1 MKKTVRRLLFFFTLV
16 FVIILSFSLV
26 QAATPSIVLNAVNIK
41 APYTTG
47 SHNFDTEG
55 RNNEVEADAN
65 HDAKTGIVNTIASS
79 SPGRNRRS
87 SAWAEAYVG
96 DAFEIVHSSDYR
108 ITFSFDY
115 KGTIS
120 ITNDLSLFA
129 NVASV
134 DVFLSVFLDDR
145 NDGSATGQK
154 DDTIYS
160 VNEPVNYELVGSRD
174 LVLTLHLESG
184 HIYDWTAGLRVETL
198 ADGGVIEGVNVSALA
213 DFFDNDIGY
222 QAKITQVLVEDLNP
236 DYTAPTTTSSLTGTL
251 GENGWYTTS
260 VSLMLNA
267 TDLPSDGY
275 GVDYINRRINDEP
288 WSRYTLPFIISSD
301 GTTKVDFYSVDKAA
315 NEESP
320 KTINVKID
328 GNAPTGEVAINNGAQ
343 YTITTLVT
351 LLAQASDGQGSGV
364 YQMRFQNDGE
374 SWGTWMSYRSTEVPW
389 TLVSGDGTKRLYVQ
403 FKDNAGN
410 LSPIYYDE
418 ITLDTEPPSGT
429 ITINENAQ
437 YTTSRSVTLQISY
450 PDDLDIRNI
459 RYSNDGIWDTERWET
474 PSKTKDWNLLPEDGT
489 KTVYAQFRDNS
500 GLKSSVIFDSIIL
513 DTTPPTGY
521 IEINGNETETTSTL
535 VTLMPTADD
544 ANGIAQVCFSNDN
557 VNWSAWES
565 LGEKTWTLTDGIGEK
580 TVYAQFKDNAGLNS
594 STCTDTISLV
604 SPPPS
609 PTPSPSPKPSPTP
622 SPTPSASAER
632 GDVIVYVKD
641 LSNNPVGGA
650 TVTSISQPN
659 GQSSLMGTTDP
670 SGTVTFSN
678 VVSGSYIFHAS
689 KSSLSGNSAQIT
701 AKSQEETSVTIV
713 IEEDVTEPTIS
724 VTLNPEN
731 PGNSQQWLFT
741 VTADDNIAGTGLSKI
756 TLYIDETPVETWAT
770 AGTHTYSASFP
781 PQSAHSY
788 YVEAFDNANN
798 KARNPPLNNWEFS
811 VPAQSPTDSTELW
824 KILGVIIIIANGT
837 ALIFISTRGKR
848 GKNKKKSEPDDF
860 SF

>member
-1 MKKTVRRLLFFFTLV
+1 MRHLLFFFTLV

-26 QAATPSIVLNAVNIK
+26 QGATPGLVQNVASMSE
-41 APYTTG
+41 PYATG
-47 SHNFDTEG
+47 INDSGISEG
-55 RNNEVEADAN
+55 RPSDAEVDASYDLSEGITNALAGSFPSNN
-65 HDAKTGIVNTIASS
+65 
-79 SPGRNRRS
+79 NRVS
-87 SAWAEAYVG
+87 SAWAEAYLG
-96 DAFEIVHSSDYR
+96 DTFEIVHSSDYR

-115 KGTIS
+115 KGMIS
-120 ITNDLSLFA
+120 ITNPALVLGNDAHA
-129 NVASV
+129 NI
-134 DVFLSVFLDDR
+134 FLSTSLIET
-145 NDGSATGQK
+145 NDGSTINQKTETIFPTGPITG
-154 DDTIYS
+154 DIDS
-160 VNEPVNYELVGSRD
+160 ELTGSSD
-174 LVLTLHLESG
+174 IVLTVHLEAT
-184 HIYDWTAGLRVETL
+184 HIYEWKAGLRVETYAEYGL
-198 ADGGVIEGVNVSALA
+198 LGAEASA
-213 DFFDNDIGY
+213 DFFDNGPGY
-222 QAKITQVLVEDLNP
+222 RAKITQVLIEDLNP
-236 DYTAPTTTSSLTGTL
+236 DNIVPTTVSSLTGTL
-251 GENGWYTTS
+251 GENGWYTTT
-260 VSLMLNA
+260 VSIALDA

-275 GVDYINRRINDEP
+275 GVDYINQRINDEP

-301 GTTKVDFYSVDKAA
+301 GATKVDFYSVDKAA

-320 KTINVKID
+320 KTITVKID

-364 YQMRFQNDGE
+364 YQMRFHNDGE
-374 SWGTWMSYRSTEVPW
+374 SWGTWMNYRSTEVPW
-389 TLVSGDGTKRLYVQ
+389 TLLSGDGTKRVYVQ

-429 ITINENAQ
+429 IMINENAQ

-450 PDDLDIRNI
+450 SDDLDIRNV

-521 IEINGNETETTSTL
+521 IEINGNETETSSTL
-535 VTLMPTADD
+535 VTLTPTADD
-544 ANGIAQVCFSNDN
+544 ANGVAQVCFSNDN

-594 STCTDTISLV
+594 STCTDIISLV

-609 PTPSPSPKPSPTP
+609 PTPSPSPKSSPTP
-622 SPTPSASAER
+622 SPTPSPSSER
-632 GDVIVYVKD
+632 SDIIVYAKD
-641 LSNNPVGGA
+641 LSNNPVEGA

-670 SGTVTFSN
+670 SGTVTFNN
-678 VVSGSYIFHAS
+678 VVAGSYIFHAS

-731 PGNSQQWLFT
+731 PGDSQQWLFT

-756 TLYIDETPVETWAT
+756 TLYIDETPVETWT
-770 AGTHTYSASFP
+770 SAGTHTYSASFP